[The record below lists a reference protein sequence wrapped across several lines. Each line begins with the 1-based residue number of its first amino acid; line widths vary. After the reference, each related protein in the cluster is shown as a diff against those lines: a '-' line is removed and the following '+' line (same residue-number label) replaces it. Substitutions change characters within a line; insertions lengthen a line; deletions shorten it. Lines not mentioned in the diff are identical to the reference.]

1 MIKSVFLTLSCGLGK
16 KIEKKTAALEDSHP
30 FFMVPERAALSAH
43 GRKLTHKQRNGKE
56 KTSGR
61 RSLTAGRKITARN
74 KWRCSC
80 QQVIQGQC
88 PQTLYSKL
96 FCCINFTVSHIS
108 RSLWDTA
115 LWILNSLA
123 FWMLQHETKKGM
135 CFFFLTFH

>member
-1 MIKSVFLTLSCGLGK
+1 MKLTCQLCLYVMIKSIFFTLSCGLK
-16 KIEKKTAALEDSHP
+16 KMENHCFEGLCHS
-30 FFMVPERAALSAH
+30 FFTVSERAALSAH

-61 RSLTAGRKITARN
+61 RSLTASRRITARN

-88 PQTLYSKL
+88 PQRDSTVNYFVVSTSL
-96 FCCINFTVSHIS
+96 FSHVS
-108 RSLWDTA
+108 RLLWDTA

-123 FWMLQHETKKGM
+123 FWML
-135 CFFFLTFH
+135 